1 MFCSEA
7 YQQSYKSRFQ
17 QWCSMMI
24 YPNDMHHIISFNTLL
39 SRKTSNYLSSNVKF
53 IGYPSAMQNYFS
65 HLSPT
70 LHRCFVEHYNIFYCQ
85 FKKPTKGINLSLQ
98 MLQKSNDVNVI
109 LLLFTLLSCFSVAR
123 SLTWLYD
130 KGEVNRE
137 YVLTV
142 INSQLRGYGFFITV
156 GL

>member
-1 MFCSEA
+1 MIERKCGLMKDFK
-7 YQQSYKSRFQ
+7 SYR
-17 QWCSMMI
+17 
-24 YPNDMHHIISFNTLL
+24 
-39 SRKTSNYLSSNVKF
+39 
-53 IGYPSAMQNYFS
+53 
-65 HLSPT
+65 PT
-70 LHRCFVEHYNIFYCQ
+70 VM
-85 FKKPTKGINLSLQ
+85 KKPYPLNWLLITVNTKGINLSLQ